1 MSDNLYFSRD
11 TKMYVA
17 FKKADGTP
25 QAVFE
30 VPILDGFGFSQA
42 NNTSEITLAEM
53 ESSAG
58 VSRRGRRLF
67 NDSLAPAEW
76 NCSTYV
82 RPFASAGTDYSSGDV
97 HAIENV
103 LWAQMAGADFYNAT
117 THNFETAKFQDS
129 GANQLVSTSDGDDLN
144 ITFAHS
150 NRANLQPMDI
160 FFVMETSSTA
170 PVVYKIED
178 SVVNEAT
185 INFEVDGIATI
196 EWSGFGKNIQ
206 DITSVAAALSVS
218 DTPPTAAAGNKGL
231 VHLDNDNSLAFSL
244 SSGTA
249 MLSAKDEG
257 IASTSNFIRNRITA
271 LTIDPVDATT
281 FPGAVGASGD
291 GEDDGNYHLT
301 LTGGSITITNNI
313 EYLLPEE
320 IGTVNLP
327 LENVTGSRSVTGTLN
342 CYVVY
347 NATNNTGSSTD
358 LFNDMKA
365 TAALAK
371 VNNQFALT
379 MDIGGASSGP
389 RLKLSLPTAHLEIPT
404 NTIEDVLSFETNF
417 HGLGSSISSA
427 DEISLTYDV

>member
-53 ESSAG
+53 ESSKG

-117 THNFETAKFQDS
+117 THNFETAKFLDS
-129 GANQLVSTSDGDDLN
+129 NDDNQLVTTSAASDLS
-144 ITFAHS
+144 ISFEHS

-185 INFEVDGIATI
+185 ISFEVDGIATI
-196 EWSGFGKNIQ
+196 EWSGFGKNIK
-206 DITSVAAALSVS
+206 DITSDTAALSVS
-218 DTPPTAAAGNKGL
+218 GTQPTAAAGNKGI
-231 VHLDNDNSLAFSL
+231 VHLDNTNSLAFSL

-281 FPGAVGASGD
+281 FPGATSG
-291 GEDDGNYHLT
+291 GNYNLT

-327 LENVTGSRSVTGTLN
+327 LENVTGSRSITGTLN
-342 CYVVY
+342 CYVVF
-347 NATNNTGSSTD
+347 NATDNGGTSTD
-358 LFNDMKA
+358 LFNDMKS

-379 MDIGGASSGP
+379 LDIGGASSGP

-417 HGLGSSISSA
+417 HGLGSTISSA
-427 DEISLTYDV
+427 DEIALTYDV